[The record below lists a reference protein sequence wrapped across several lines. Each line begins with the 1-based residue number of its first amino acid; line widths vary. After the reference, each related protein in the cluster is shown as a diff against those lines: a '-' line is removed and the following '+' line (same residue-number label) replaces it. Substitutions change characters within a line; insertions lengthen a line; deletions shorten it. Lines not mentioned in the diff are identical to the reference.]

1 MFTIT
6 ATLIGFK
13 IEADSDYHL
22 VISDDRGNTMIV
34 EIPSPSCVGSSSPF
48 TQAIANVRATF
59 DGKLKAT
66 SSFQHV
72 NIPVKVIGVGFFD
85 RIHGQTGVAPNGV
98 ELHPVLD
105 LVFNPTSTPNNV
117 GPATPA
123 AIAPVAAEHWVYRTM
138 TATTADALLT
148 QLNDPS
154 TAGWELVSVTVDVQ
168 RLDKYV
174 AFLRRLQ
181 E

>member
-1 MFTIT
+1 
-6 ATLIGFK
+6 
-13 IEADSDYHL
+13 
-22 VISDDRGNTMIV
+22 MIV
-34 EIPSPSCVGSSSPF
+34 EIPSPSCVGASSPF
-48 TQAIANVRATF
+48 TQAIAKVRATF
-59 DGKLKAT
+59 DGKLRAT
-66 SSFQHV
+66 SSFQSV
-72 NIPVKVIGVGFFD
+72 SIPVKVTGVGFFD
-85 RIHGQTGVAPNGV
+85 RIHGQTGVAPNGI

-105 LVFNPTSTPNNV
+105 LVFNPTSTPNNT

-138 TATTADALLT
+138 TAATADALLT

-154 TAGWELVSVTVDVQ
+154 TDGWELVSVTVDVQ